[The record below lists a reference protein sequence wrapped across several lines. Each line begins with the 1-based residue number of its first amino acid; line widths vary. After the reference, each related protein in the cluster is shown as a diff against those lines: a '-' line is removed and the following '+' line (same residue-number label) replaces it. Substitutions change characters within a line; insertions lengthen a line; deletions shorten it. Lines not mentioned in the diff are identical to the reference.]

1 MPLRCSG
8 QCRVQACVFGYRTV
22 APRLTVTHR
31 AAERYSAIEREN
43 RILLQKMAQ
52 ILRTNKT
59 MDTINQYKARSLN
72 REARRRELIRIT
84 HENQG
89 ILRRIQAS
97 EATYNHVEWEEDR
110 RKMERRIDN
119 ISHYDRLGREKVLLQ
134 IKSQQRLNRT
144 RNGPTRRF
152 RPQSAP
158 TYKAGSG
165 RPRRT
170 FCGMLPCAWVCSG
183 WLPTPRAYPSVRPC
197 CHLQNVRAPH
207 PPCAAEGTLATLT
220 TRRTP
225 CTTRCWR
232 AMAAAIAVMQRP
244 TLVMA
249 RRCTVHPAHGALA
262 PAAVDETDQRRPPG
276 DGQAG
281 AAATAAW
288 DPRWMTLTLWRGRC
302 WRAMTTRRRSC

>member
-1 MPLRCSG
+1 MHCMKMHKEKLSKVKASIDNRPPKKMAHLKRNLKREQMREGTWRSCAVAILRTMPG
-8 QCRVQACVFGYRTV
+8 AGMRVRLSHFV
-22 APRLTVTHR
+22 PRLTVTHR

-183 WLPTPRAYPSVRPC
+183 WLHRHR
-197 CHLQNVRAPH
+197 
-207 PPCAAEGTLATLT
+207 GLT
-220 TRRTP
+220 HRS
-225 CTTRCWR
+225 
-232 AMAAAIAVMQRP
+232 
-244 TLVMA
+244 TLVVIYRTCA
-249 RRCTVHPAHGALA
+249 PRICHAQPRVHW
-262 PAAVDETDQRRPPG
+262 PP
-276 DGQAG
+276 
-281 AAATAAW
+281 
-288 DPRWMTLTLWRGRC
+288 
-302 WRAMTTRRRSC
+302 